1 MIFLLLVAGPFVTIE
16 YFRLKIEYLGCAGV
30 LEYGSVGFESGRI
43 SDFLFFSPCVHE
55 LQS

>member
-43 SDFLFFSPCVHE
+43 SDFLFFSLCVHE